1 MPFLKTMAGRPVQRR
16 FVIPAYRS
24 VPYRKATL
32 HPWSCLLFLL
42 PLLAAY
48 EVGVVWVGGTEADA
62 LRNGV
67 DAWLRWA
74 LESFGLN
81 QLYFVPALVAL
92 IFVVWS
98 ALRYE
103 DRPNDL
109 PGVWLGMAIESV
121 VFGLGLWGLSRA
133 MGPLVDAL
141 TVELSPAAAPGE
153 GVAQVVTY
161 VGAGI
166 YEELVFRL
174 VLYSGLVVVLRA
186 LKTPVLL
193 AVPLSAMVS
202 ATLFAGAHHIG
213 PYGEAFDDYVFL
225 FRVLAGL
232 YFAALYQFRGFG
244 IAVGAHACFDVLVG

>member
-1 MPFLKTMAGRPVQRR
+1 MHYLTPKAGRPAHRR

-24 VPYRKATL
+24 VPYRKATR

-48 EVGVVWVGGTEADA
+48 EVGVVWVGGTQADA

-67 DAWLRWA
+67 DAWLRWT

-81 QLYFVPALVAL
+81 QLYWVPALVAL
-92 IFVVWS
+92 IFIVWS
-98 ALRYE
+98 IARYE

-133 MGPLVDAL
+133 LGPLIDA
-141 TVELSPAAAPGE
+141 VAIEPAPATAPGE

-174 VLYSGLVVVLRA
+174 VLYSGLVFGLRA
-186 LKTPVLL
+186 VKTPALL
-193 AVPLSAMVS
+193 AVPLAAMVS